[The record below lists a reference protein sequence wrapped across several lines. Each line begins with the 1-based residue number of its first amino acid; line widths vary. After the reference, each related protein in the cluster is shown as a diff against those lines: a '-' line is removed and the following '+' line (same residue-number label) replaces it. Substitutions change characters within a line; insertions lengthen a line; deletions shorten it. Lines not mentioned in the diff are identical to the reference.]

1 MMEMLKITS
10 AIAKKMISVISRKDK
25 VMFEGMF
32 GPRNMEIEI
41 EDLQV
46 LRIFYLITCKCL
58 EHERRT
64 RRGEGTKRKEE
75 KERII
80 ESKNRVWIGSDECI
94 G

>member
-1 MMEMLKITS
+1 MEMLKITS
-10 AIAKKMISVISRKDK
+10 ALRKKMISVISRKDK
-25 VMFEGMF
+25 VIFEGMF

-41 EDLQV
+41 GDLQV
-46 LRIFYLITCKCL
+46 PRIFYFITCKCL

-64 RRGEGTKRKEE
+64 RRGEGTKRKE